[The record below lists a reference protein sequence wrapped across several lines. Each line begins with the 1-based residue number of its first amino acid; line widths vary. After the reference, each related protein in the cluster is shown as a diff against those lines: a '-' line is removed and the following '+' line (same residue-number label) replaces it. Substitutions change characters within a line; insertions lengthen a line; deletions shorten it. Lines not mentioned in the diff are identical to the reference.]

1 MRGDNSPETDN
12 KRDDVVE
19 LLNKGSLVS
28 HVARQSEDG
37 RAQTMWKASAVR
49 ASEWA
54 TKPLMSSRRKKAVSI
69 PIIILI
75 RVLLESADLDAM
87 VGRVAVCAWQSQG
100 GNDERTRHLGK
111 KVCERERVEREEK
124 WSLTI

>member
-1 MRGDNSPETDN
+1 
-12 KRDDVVE
+12 
-19 LLNKGSLVS
+19 
-28 HVARQSEDG
+28 
-37 RAQTMWKASAVR
+37 MWKASAVR

-54 TKPLMSSRRKKAVSI
+54 TKPLMSSRRKKAVSM
-69 PIIILI
+69 PIMILI

-124 WSLTI
+124 MEPHDIKKEEENRAPAVAEGCRGTKVFLLRWLGWDGG